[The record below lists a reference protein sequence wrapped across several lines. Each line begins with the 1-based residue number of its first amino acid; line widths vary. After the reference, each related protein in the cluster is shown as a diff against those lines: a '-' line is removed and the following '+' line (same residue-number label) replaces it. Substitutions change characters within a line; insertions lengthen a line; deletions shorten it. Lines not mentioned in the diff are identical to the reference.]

1 MSAAEER
8 NCREPRE
15 QTPLARPDRISIDY
29 RAVET
34 RGGLKSHLSSW
45 TELDRANLA
54 DATIGE
60 WIDR

>member
-34 RGGLKSHLSSW
+34 GGLKSHLSSV
-45 TELDRANLA
+45 DR
-54 DATIGE
+54 TG
-60 WIDR
+60 

>member
-34 RGGLKSHLSSW
+34 GGLKSHLSSEMW
-45 TELDRANLA
+45 IELDRATMA
-54 DATIGE
+54 RRIWET
-60 WIDR
+60 RR